1 MAARG
6 ADLATAGRGTELTVL
21 SCHVPVTVRVVG
33 RLGDEKLARLAAS
46 VETAVAARLAEAGRT
61 LPDGAVVV
69 HPPSAVGFSGD
80 VAEPDRVRLA
90 EALLAA
96 VTRAA
101 GRLTGAWSTA
111 LPAGA
116 GPASAIG
123 AISASGEP
131 LDRRGRPL
139 PDGPLDRDFRPRP
152 GGRRIIGPGEIGP
165 SGEILEGGSPFDG
178 LPLATLRGSAPVLV
192 GSPRHTVAG
201 TLTLAVQFGLVLF
214 PAGSFAVIES
224 PAGVFW
230 TVATEPAVDAAELS
244 AGLLPDAVL
253 ASAGT
258 AGGPGSRIRVLI
270 TRDRRPVW
278 RDRESGVDWL
288 RRLAAEAGTTTSAD
302 GQVPGPVGDHPLLT
316 RLRSIAETEL
326 SFADAP
332 STPVPP
338 ADRTRRLTEVLT
350 ATPWAEQIRTA
361 MELIAAA
368 TDGAYL
374 AALVAALRETGL
386 HGRLFD
392 DPSPDGYDLLRDV
405 GTRFPPEPGPLSVGA
420 LAVLL
425 RRFDLLPRRLH
436 EEALLGVAV
445 GPQGITVPAQMLALA
460 RESAAALVRA
470 GAALGES
477 ITGLFSSP
485 QQQARVREALAQLLV
500 TARLA
505 GLGVRPAV
513 RNLERFLQRLPIEL
527 LVAVR
532 GAERLAVP
540 DRTLR
545 RLQWRAILQIAF
557 AYGPQGTT
565 SADGG
570 EVSGDATAVLAA
582 VSAMVRLGVPVN
594 PGVLAARL
602 VTVAGV
608 LAAARPDLGGTDE
621 VVARL
626 AGLPDPALRRL
637 GGVLTTTPVAPGV
650 TLADLADS
658 APVLHAAAVD
668 ALLALDAGGQ

>member
-1 MAARG
+1 M
-6 ADLATAGRGTELTVL
+6 
-21 SCHVPVTVRVVG
+21 SCHVPVTVTVVG
-33 RLGDEKLARLAAS
+33 RLGDDRLARLAES
-46 VETAVAARLAEAGRT
+46 VEVAVAARLAEAGRT

-80 VAEPDRVRLA
+80 IAEPDRARLA

-96 VTRAA
+96 VARAA
-101 GRLTGAWSTA
+101 GALTGVWS
-111 LPAGA
+111 PAM
-116 GPASAIG
+116 PASAVPASALG
-123 AISASGEP
+123 RISASGGR
-131 LDRRGRPL
+131 LDRGGRPL
-139 PDGPLDRDFRPRP
+139 P
-152 GGRRIIGPGEIGP
+152 GGRRIIGPGAIGP

-192 GSPRHTVAG
+192 GSPRHTVSG

-214 PAGSFAVIES
+214 TGSSFAVIES
-224 PAGVFW
+224 PPGVFW
-230 TVATEPAVDAAELS
+230 TVATDPAVDAAELS

-258 AGGPGSRIRVLI
+258 ADGLGSRIRVLI

-278 RDRESGVDWL
+278 PDRESGVEWL
-288 RRLAAEAGTTTSAD
+288 RQLAAEAGTTAPAG
-302 GQVPGPVGDHPLLT
+302 GQVPSPVGDHPLLT

-326 SFADAP
+326 PFADAP
-332 STPVPP
+332 STPLLP
-338 ADRTRRLTEVLT
+338 ADRARRLAEVLA

-368 TDGAYL
+368 TGGAYL
-374 AALVAALRETGL
+374 DALVVALRETGL

-392 DPSPDGYDLLRDV
+392 DPSPEVYDLLRDV
-405 GTRFPPEPGPLSVGA
+405 GTRFPLEPGPLSVGA

-445 GPQGITVPAQMLALA
+445 GPQGTTVPAEMLALA
-460 RESAAALVRA
+460 RESAAALIRA

-477 ITGLFSSP
+477 ITSLFSSP

-505 GLGVRPAV
+505 GLAVRPAV

-532 GAERLAVP
+532 GGERLAVP
-540 DRTLR
+540 DHTLR

-582 VSAMVRLGVPVN
+582 VSALVRLGVPVN
-594 PGVLAARL
+594 PGTLAARL
-602 VTVAGV
+602 VTLAGV
-608 LAAARPDLGGTDE
+608 LAAVRPDIGGTDE

-626 AGLPDPALRRL
+626 AALPDASLRRL
-637 GGVLTTTPVAPGV
+637 GGVLARIPVAPGAS
-650 TLADLADS
+650 LADLAVT
-658 APVLHAAAVD
+658 APDLHAAAVD
-668 ALLALDAGGQ
+668 ALLALDAGGE